1 MCVKDLVIFGRSPDL
16 AVVEGWEVVVTVEAM
31 VEEGWEAAAYR
42 EFQLCLL
49 RLFPPIIAS
58 NCYMQTDWLI
68 CSCF

>member
-49 RLFPPIIAS
+49 
-58 NCYMQTDWLI
+58 
-68 CSCF
+68 